1 MSSSAVAG
9 GLIALASL
17 GIIAAGV
24 AGSVAWHNTET
35 TQTCTVNDK
44 TAVGTKNGTDYR
56 IYTDQC
62 GTLQVVDDFFA
73 GRLNS
78 ADEYARIDEGET
90 YRFTTLGWRN
100 GLFSTFPNIVE
111 VAK

>member
-1 MSSSAVAG
+1 MVLAG
-9 GLIALASL
+9 V

-24 AGSVAWHNTET
+24 AGSVAWHNSET
-35 TQTCTVNDK
+35 TQTCTVNSK

-62 GTLQVVDDFFA
+62 GTLQVVDDLFA
-73 GRLNS
+73 GRFNS
-78 ADEYARIDEGET
+78 ADEYARLREGET
-90 YRFTTLGWRN
+90 YTLTTLGWRN

-111 VAK
+111 VRK